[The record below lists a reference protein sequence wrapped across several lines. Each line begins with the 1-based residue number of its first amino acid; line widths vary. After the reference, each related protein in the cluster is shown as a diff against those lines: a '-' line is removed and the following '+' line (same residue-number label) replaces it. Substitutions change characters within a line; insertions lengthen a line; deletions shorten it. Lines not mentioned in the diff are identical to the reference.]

1 MKNTYF
7 LDSMRAQEKW
17 RVEDSIN
24 LLPSENMTSPQARA
38 LLSSDFV
45 NRYTLP
51 INADYAGEFV
61 ENSYRGTRITTDVE
75 LKAEE
80 VAREVFK
87 SKFACV
93 QPLSGHIAAMITI
106 VSTTKKNDLMC
117 TRKSVV

>member
-51 INADYAGEFV
+51 VNAEYAGEFM
-61 ENSYRGTRITTDVE
+61 ENSYRGTEITTDV
-75 LKAEE
+75 
-80 VAREVFK
+80 
-87 SKFACV
+87 
-93 QPLSGHIAAMITI
+93 
-106 VSTTKKNDLMC
+106 
-117 TRKSVV
+117 